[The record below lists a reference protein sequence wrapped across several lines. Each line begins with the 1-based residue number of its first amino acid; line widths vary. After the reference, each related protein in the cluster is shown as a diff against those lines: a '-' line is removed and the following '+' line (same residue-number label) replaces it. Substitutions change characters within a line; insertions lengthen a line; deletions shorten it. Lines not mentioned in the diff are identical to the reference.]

1 MAVQADLLSSHSV
14 KTLGAMKA
22 ERTVKRATHNPNAA
36 NPGSILYVTVPK
48 LHPEEVIVPGTLA
61 LLFNLDLK
69 LTGGHA
75 DNYLVQNVSRAL
87 ISRFVVKYAGETVQ
101 DTHGYDIYE
110 IFKDLFLTVD
120 EREEML
126 LEGIQSTKLN
136 KIRSDAG
143 NKETSGVDTE
153 KALENVYKNK
163 YKINLDHEILTDHG
177 VFYPQALLHNLAFEL
192 TLAPASQVVRGSDAT
207 KLVYKLKN
215 IQLEYEVI
223 RSKTLSDD
231 ATSAYRS
238 GKEFAYDF
246 VMREQVVGV
255 NRGEDSW
262 LNIRVN
268 PQRRSLKGLLLL
280 FTAPYTLGARDSEH
294 YENPNITKVHV
305 TINGVPNRVY
315 NERIKG
321 IDMWRETNRFFG
333 TKSKKRSGANGRPN
347 MTLAKYLADNKLGLW
362 IDLRSMADTT
372 LHGSGQRLVNTQDG
386 IQLTIERNPTGS
398 GTVKCHIFSISDSQM
413 NIQSKQLHS
422 VLY

>member
-1 MAVQADLLSSHSV
+1 MAAQADLLPSHSA

-22 ERTVKRATHNPNAA
+22 VRTVKRATHNPNAA
-36 NPGSILYVTVPK
+36 DPGSTLYVAVPK

-87 ISRFVVKYAGETVQ
+87 ISRFFVKYAGETVQ

-110 IFKDLFLTVD
+110 IFKDLFLTVE

-126 LEGIQSTKLN
+126 LEGIQSTKLD

-153 KALENVYKNK
+153 KALESVYKTT

-177 VFYPQALLHNLAFEL
+177 VFYPQALLHDLTFEL
-192 TLAPASQVVRGSDAT
+192 TLAPASQVVRGSDAS

-223 RSKTLSDD
+223 RNKTLSDD
-231 ATSAYRS
+231 ATSVYRS

-280 FTAPYTLGARDSEH
+280 FTAPYNLGARDSEH
-294 YENPNITKVHV
+294 YENPTITKVHL

-315 NERIKG
+315 NEGIKD

-333 TKSKKRSGANGRPN
+333 TKSKSSSVRSPGHGANGRPN
-347 MTLAKYLADNKLGLW
+347 MTLAKYLADNKFGLW

-372 LHGSGQRLVNTQDG
+372 LHGSGQHLVNTQDG
-386 IQLTIERNPTGS
+386 IQLTTERNPTGS
-398 GTVKCHIFSISDSQM
+398 GTVKCH
-413 NIQSKQLHS
+413 
-422 VLY
+422 

>member
-1 MAVQADLLSSHSV
+1 M
-14 KTLGAMKA
+14 
-22 ERTVKRATHNPNAA
+22 
-36 NPGSILYVTVPK
+36 
-48 LHPEEVIVPGTLA
+48 
-61 LLFNLDLK
+61 
-69 LTGGHA
+69 
-75 DNYLVQNVSRAL
+75 
-87 ISRFVVKYAGETVQ
+87 KYAVETVQ
-101 DTHGYDIYE
+101 DTHRYDIYE

-153 KALENVYKNK
+153 KALESVYKNK

-177 VFYPQALLHNLAFEL
+177 VFYPQAPLHDLAFEL
-192 TLAPASQVVRGSDAT
+192 TLAPASQLVRGSDAT
-207 KLVYKLKN
+207 KLVYKLTN
-215 IQLEYEVI
+215 IQLEYGVI

-246 VMREQVVGV
+246 VMREQVVDV

-262 LNIRVN
+262 LDIRVN

-280 FTAPYTLGARDSEH
+280 FTAPYTLGARDSEN

-315 NERIKG
+315 NEEIKG

-333 TKSKKRSGANGRPN
+333 IKSKKRSGAKGRPN
-347 MTLAKYLADNKLGLW
+347 MTLAKYLVDNKFGLW

-386 IQLTIERNPTGS
+386 IQLTIERNTTGS
-398 GTVKCHIFSISDSQM
+398 GTVKCHIFFISDSQM

-422 VLY
+422 VQY

>member
-1 MAVQADLLSSHSV
+1 M
-14 KTLGAMKA
+14 
-22 ERTVKRATHNPNAA
+22 
-36 NPGSILYVTVPK
+36 
-48 LHPEEVIVPGTLA
+48 PGTLA

-75 DNYLVQNVSRAL
+75 DNYLVKNVSRAL
-87 ISRFVVKYAGETVQ
+87 ISRFRVVKYAGETVQ

-120 EREEML
+120 ERKEML
-126 LEGIQSTKLN
+126 LERIQSTKLN

-153 KALENVYKNK
+153 KALESVYKN
-163 YKINLDHEILTDHG
+163 KINLDHEILTDHG
-177 VFYPQALLHNLAFEL
+177 VFYPQALLHDLAFEL
-192 TLAPASQVVRGSDAT
+192 TLAPACQVVRGSEAT

-246 VMREQVVGV
+246 VMREQVVDV
-255 NRGEDSW
+255 NRGKDSW

-280 FTAPYTLGARDSEH
+280 FTALYTLGARDSEH
-294 YENPNITKVHV
+294 YESPNITKVHV

-315 NERIKG
+315 NEGTKG

-333 TKSKKRSGANGRPN
+333 TKSKKRSGAKGRAN
-347 MTLAKYLADNKLGLW
+347 MTLAKYLADNKFGLW

-372 LHGSGQRLVNTQDG
+372 LHGRGQRLVNTQDG
-386 IQLTIERNPTGS
+386 IQLTIERNTTGS

-413 NIQSKQLHS
+413 NFIQSKQLHS
-422 VLY
+422 VEY

>member
-1 MAVQADLLSSHSV
+1 MYQVDFKATNFSHLLFREDPRRDESWAHCQTRHAQSKCSRSRQHSV
-14 KTLGAMKA
+14 RCSA
-22 ERTVKRATHNPNAA
+22 EAASRGGHCAGNPCPPIA
-36 NPGSILYVTVPK
+36 
-48 LHPEEVIVPGTLA
+48 
-61 LLFNLDLK
+61 LK

-75 DNYLVQNVSRAL
+75 DNYLVQNVSRSL
-87 ISRFVVKYAGETVQ
+87 ISRFVVKYAVETVQ
-101 DTHGYDIYE
+101 DTHRYDIYE

-153 KALENVYKNK
+153 KALESVYKNK

-177 VFYPQALLHNLAFEL
+177 VFYPQAPLHDLAFEL
-192 TLAPASQVVRGSDAT
+192 TLAPASQLVRGSDAT
-207 KLVYKLKN
+207 KLVYKLTN
-215 IQLEYEVI
+215 IQLEYGVI

-246 VMREQVVGV
+246 VMREQVVDV

-262 LNIRVN
+262 LDIRVN

-280 FTAPYTLGARDSEH
+280 FTAPYTLGARDSEN

-305 TINGVPNRVY
+305 TINGVP
-315 NERIKG
+315 
-321 IDMWRETNRFFG
+321 
-333 TKSKKRSGANGRPN
+333 A
-347 MTLAKYLADNKLGLW
+347 MTWAAKPTW
-362 IDLRSMADTT
+362 T
-372 LHGSGQRLVNTQDG
+372 
-386 IQLTIERNPTGS
+386 NPTGQLPTLS
-398 GTVKCHIFSISDSQM
+398 KAGIVESAKMLSVFSWPDLQ
-413 NIQSKQLHS
+413 
-422 VLY
+422 

>member
-1 MAVQADLLSSHSV
+1 M
-14 KTLGAMKA
+14 
-22 ERTVKRATHNPNAA
+22 
-36 NPGSILYVTVPK
+36 PGN
-48 LHPEEVIVPGTLA
+48 LA
-61 LLFNLDLK
+61 LLFNLDLV
-69 LTGGHA
+69 GGHA

-87 ISRFVVKYAGETVQ
+87 VSRFVVKYAGETVQ

-110 IFKDLFLTVD
+110 IFKDLFLTVE

-126 LEGIQSTKLN
+126 LEGIQSTKLD

-153 KALENVYKNK
+153 KALESVYKTT

-177 VFYPQALLHNLAFEL
+177 VFYPQALFHDLTFEL

-231 ATSAYRS
+231 ATSVYRS

-280 FTAPYTLGARDSEH
+280 FTAPYNLGARDSEH
-294 YENPNITKVHV
+294 YENPTITKVHL

-315 NERIKG
+315 NEGIKD

-333 TKSKKRSGANGRPN
+333 TKSKSSSVRSPGHGANGRPN
-347 MTLAKYLADNKLGLW
+347 MTLAKYLADNKFGLW

-372 LHGSGQRLVNTQDG
+372 LHGSGQHLVNTQDG

-398 GTVKCHIFSISDSQM
+398 GTVKCH
-413 NIQSKQLHS
+413 
-422 VLY
+422 